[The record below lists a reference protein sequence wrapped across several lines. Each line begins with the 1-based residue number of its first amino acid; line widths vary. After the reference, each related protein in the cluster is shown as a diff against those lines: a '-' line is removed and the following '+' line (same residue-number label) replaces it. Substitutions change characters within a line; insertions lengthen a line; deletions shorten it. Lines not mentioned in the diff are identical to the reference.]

1 MSSHLPRF
9 KDSFT
14 LIKEENGVIDL
25 GLTKD
30 ELKILPS

>member
-1 MSSHLPRF
+1 MSPHLPRF
-9 KDSFT
+9 KDGLT

-25 GLTKD
+25 GFTED